1 MDRREF
7 LLALALA
14 PSALA
19 HEPLAYVTADTESH
33 VVLVGMTTGKV
44 YRRIPTAPSPFS
56 IERVGTRAVVAHTV
70 SGRVTVLEQHEIEG
84 LGEPR
89 LRDERRVRDAAR
101 VPRADRAAALDD
113 AGPGRLLQRAVR
125 GGPRAYAV
133 ARRGD
138 AVRPRRERQ
147 REPEGA
153 RSAVV
158 ARRLPRGV
166 LS

>member
-44 YRRIPTAPSPFS
+44 YRRIATAPSPFS

-89 LRDERRVRDAAR
+89 YTAAAR
-101 VPRADRAAALDD
+101 D
-113 AGPGRLLQRAVR
+113 GRHAFVSDSGHGELVAIDVVR
-125 GGPRAYAV
+125 GLVVGRVQLPQWPRHVSLAPDG
-133 ARRGD
+133 RT
-138 AVRPRRERQ
+138 
-147 REPEGA
+147 
-153 RSAVV
+153 
-158 ARRLPRGV
+158 L
-166 LS
+166 